1 MSESCSLTNYAISY
15 RFCKSD
21 LNQTGV
27 PEEDEFDRAKEQQ
40 DLVLEEV
47 VPKLNKEA
55 TKLVDVYNLTDII
68 DLEIL
73 DSLNDEAISVLKASP
88 DVLP

>member
-1 MSESCSLTNYAISY
+1 M
-15 RFCKSD
+15 
-21 LNQTGV
+21 
-27 PEEDEFDRAKEQQ
+27 
-40 DLVLEEV
+40 EEV